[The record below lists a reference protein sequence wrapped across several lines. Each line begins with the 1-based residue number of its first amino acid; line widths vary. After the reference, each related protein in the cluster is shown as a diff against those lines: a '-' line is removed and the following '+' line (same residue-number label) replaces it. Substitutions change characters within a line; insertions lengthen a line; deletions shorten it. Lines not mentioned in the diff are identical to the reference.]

1 MDPEFQLNLP
11 GVVMLFE
18 GTLGRRVWGSHSV
31 PDDDTLVLT
40 VYKHVPVHI
49 VGEGI
54 DVRGILILGLVGE
67 IRAQPRSKVGGRP
80 WGCGSHPAP
89 ASPRPGR
96 GRSRG
101 L

>member
-1 MDPEFQLNLP
+1 M
-11 GVVMLFE
+11 GA
-18 GTLGRRVWGSHSV
+18 LGRRVWGSQPV

-40 VYKHVPVHI
+40 VYKHVPVHV
-49 VGEGI
+49 VGEGV
-54 DVRGILILGLVGE
+54 DVRGVLILGLAGE
-67 IRAQPRSKVGGRP
+67 TRAQPGAKVRGKP
-80 WGCGSHPAP
+80 WGCHSLPVP